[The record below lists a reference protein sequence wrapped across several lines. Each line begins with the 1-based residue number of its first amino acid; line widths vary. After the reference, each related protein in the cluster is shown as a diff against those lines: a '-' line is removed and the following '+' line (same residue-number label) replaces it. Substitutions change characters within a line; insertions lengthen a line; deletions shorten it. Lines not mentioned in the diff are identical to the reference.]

1 MPMIDVIYP
10 EGALKPAALKEVES
24 RLWAIALRWEA
35 IEATA
40 TAASV
45 AWVYMDERPRQ
56 HISVGGKPLTQNI
69 YRINLRL
76 MAGFMEQARIDG
88 VAAELTR
95 VLLEA
100 DGTAGDGSGPRV
112 FCIVE
117 EIPNG
122 TWSIDGKTWATV
134 FTAET
139 LGVEQKR
146 IEAMKRAIAERPRI
160 EVSATPL

>member
-1 MPMIDVIYP
+1 
-10 EGALKPAALKEVES
+10 LKPEALKEVES

-56 HISVGGKPLTQNI
+56 RISVGGKPLTQNI

-76 MAGFMEQARIDG
+76 MAGFIDQARIDG
-88 VAAELTR
+88 VAAELTQ

-100 DGTAGDGSGPRV
+100 DGTAGDGSPRV

-122 TWSIDGKTWATV
+122 TWSIDGKTWTTV

-139 LGVEQKR
+139 LGVDQKR
-146 IEAMKRAIAERPRI
+146 IDAMKRAIAERPRI
-160 EVSATPL
+160 EVPATPL